1 MSRWENTIVTALIVL
16 GPVGILYGWFF
27 CATRV
32 RREGSSWR
40 NRISVFS
47 LSLVSLVAASWPIML
62 GLMPH
67 ADWGTGAGV
76 GHQMDWVE
84 AWHKPVLRT
93 LLAAMIVGLLGRGRL
108 IIPIVMGGVGIGL
121 FWVVSTMP

>member
-1 MSRWENTIVTALIVL
+1 MSKSENTIVTALILL
-16 GPVGILYGWFF
+16 GPVGILYGWFLW
-27 CATRV
+27 ATRL
-32 RREGSSWR
+32 RREDWSWR

-84 AWHKPVLRT
+84 AWHKPVLRI
-93 LLAAMIVGLLGRGRL
+93 LLASMIVGLFGRGRL

-121 FWVVSTMP
+121 FWLVSTMP